1 MTIRSES
8 ELRAAL
14 TEAHDLYSEAESDF
28 REQRFL
34 SDDELRA
41 FMRDQASAEK
51 AAIRQA
57 IEEHRIYVVAG
68 SGVRRVHS
76 YDCSSLR
83 EQVDRDRAWSPWQH
97 GDPENFR
104 QDVAHGDGGPRMPKF
119 WSRDD
124 VEALSTY
131 VTCQTCSPTLSHTK
145 KSRGER
151 TTKLTSLA
159 ARHFGR
165 SLTAL
170 DGAPL
175 GVLERIV
182 TTVDT
187 SGSSVLV
194 ETSTHTITEA
204 EHTAVL
210 VVPVEA
216 Q

>member
-1 MTIRSES
+1 MTIRSEE

-14 TEAHDLYSEAESDF
+14 ARAHDVYIEAESDF

-41 FMRDQASAEK
+41 FMREQASAEK
-51 AAIRQA
+51 AMIRKA
-57 IEEHRIYVVAG
+57 IEEGRVYVVAG
-68 SGVRRVHS
+68 SGRVHS

-119 WSRDD
+119 WARSE

-131 VTCQTCSPTLSHTK
+131 VTCQICSPTLSHTK
-145 KSRGER
+145 KSQGER

-159 ARHFGR
+159 ARHIGR

-170 DGAPL
+170 NGAPL
-175 GVLERIV
+175 GVLERLV
-182 TTVDT
+182 TNVDAT
-187 SGSSVLV
+187 GTEVRA
-194 ETSTHTITEA
+194 HTTTQILTAA
-204 EHTAVL
+204 EHPAVL
-210 VVPVEA
+210 VVPEA
-216 Q
+216 GQ

>member
-1 MTIRSES
+1 MTIRSET
-8 ELRAAL
+8 ELHAAL
-14 TEAHDLYSEAESDF
+14 ADAHNLYSEAESDF

-41 FMRDQASAEK
+41 FMREQASAEK
-51 AAIRQA
+51 ATIRRA
-57 IEEHRIYVVAG
+57 IEDGRVYVVAG
-68 SGVRRVHS
+68 SGRVHS

-97 GDPENFR
+97 GDPEMFR

-119 WSRDD
+119 WARDD

-131 VTCQTCSPTLSHTK
+131 VTCQICSPTLSHTK

-151 TTKLTSLA
+151 TTKLTSLV
-159 ARHFGR
+159 ARHIGR

-170 DGAPL
+170 DGTAL
-175 GVLERIV
+175 GVLERLV
-182 TTVDT
+182 TTIDATGT
-187 SGSSVLV
+187 SVSAHTSTRSLASAEHPSVLV
-194 ETSTHTITEA
+194 A
-204 EHTAVL
+204 
-210 VVPVEA
+210 PVEV